1 MTSLN
6 LPIQSILQ
14 NRGEL
19 PGMGRDT
26 FAQNRFILSEL
37 IKKGIRLKYRRSY
50 LGILWSLL
58 EPLLTMIV
66 LTIVFGTLMG
76 EKSKSFPV
84 YILSGRLLYGFFSQS
99 TTAALKSIRA
109 NSSIIKKVYVP
120 KLLYPISSILFNYII
135 FLISLVVLAA
145 VSIVLGVF
153 PTIYLVQAIPA
164 LLVLLLLSMGCGLIL
179 STVGVFFRDM
189 EYLWTVALMLIMY
202 TCAIFYRAEKLLDSK
217 WSFVLKFN
225 PLYCVIDNF
234 RSALFGELLNVKYL
248 IYATVFGFV
257 ATVFGIF
264 VFKKNEDKFIL
275 EI

>member
-1 MTSLN
+1 M
-6 LPIQSILQ
+6 LPRVLSCSHFSKEEKMENSQL
-14 NRGEL
+14 L
-19 PGMGRDT
+19 
-26 FAQNRFILSEL
+26 QNRFILTEL

-76 EKSKSFPV
+76 VKDKTFPV
-84 YILSGRLLYGFFSQS
+84 YILSGRLLYGFYSQS

-120 KLLYPISSILFNYII
+120 KLLYPLSAILFNFVI
-135 FLISLVVLAA
+135 FLISLIVLAIVA
-145 VSIVLGVF
+145 IVLGVY
-153 PTIYLVQAIPA
+153 PSLYLLQTIPA
-164 LLVLLLLSMGCGLIL
+164 LLSLLILSLGCGIIL

-202 TCAIFYRAEKLLDSK
+202 TSAIFYKPERLLGSHWGFILKL
-217 WSFVLKFN
+217 N
-225 PLYCVIDNF
+225 PLYCVIQTF
-234 RSALFGELLNVKYL
+234 RSAVFGEAMNIKYLSYATLFGGVAILLGLL
-248 IYATVFGFV
+248 I
-257 ATVFGIF
+257 
-264 VFKKNEDKFIL
+264 FKKNEDKFIL

>member
-1 MTSLN
+1 
-6 LPIQSILQ
+6 
-14 NRGEL
+14 
-19 PGMGRDT
+19 MGRDT

-120 KLLYPISSILFNYII
+120 KLLYPVSSILFNYII
-135 FLISLVVLAA
+135 FLISLIVLAI
-145 VSIVLGVF
+145 VSMVLGVF
-153 PTIYLVQAIPA
+153 PTVYLVQAVPV
-164 LLVLLLLSMGCGLIL
+164 LLVLLFLSMGCGLVL

-189 EYLWTVALMLIMY
+189 EYLWNVALMLIMY
-202 TCAIFYRAEKLLDSK
+202 TCAIFYRAEKLLHSR
-217 WSFVLKFN
+217 WSFVLKYN
-225 PLYCVIDNF
+225 PLFCVIDSF
-234 RSALFGELLNVKYL
+234 RSALFGNMINVKYFA
-248 IYATVFGFV
+248 YATFFGLVMTVIGVVVFR
-257 ATVFGIF
+257 
-264 VFKKNEDKFIL
+264 KNEDKFIL

>member
-1 MTSLN
+1 
-6 LPIQSILQ
+6 
-14 NRGEL
+14 
-19 PGMGRDT
+19 MGRDN

-120 KLLYPISSILFNYII
+120 KLLYPVSSILFKYVI
-135 FLISLVVLAA
+135 FLISLIVLAV
-145 VSIVLGVF
+145 VSMVLGVF
-153 PTIYLVQAIPA
+153 PTVYLIQAVPV
-164 LLVLLLLSMGCGLIL
+164 LLVLLILSMGCGLVL

-189 EYLWTVALMLIMY
+189 EYLWNVALMLIMY
-202 TCAIFYRAEKLLDSK
+202 TCAIFYKAEKLLASR

-225 PLYCVIDNF
+225 PLFCVIDSF
-234 RSALFGELLNVKYL
+234 RSAIFGNMLNVKYFA
-248 IYATVFGFV
+248 YATAFGVVMTIIGIVVF
-257 ATVFGIF
+257 T
-264 VFKKNEDKFIL
+264 KNEDKFIL

>member
-1 MTSLN
+1 MNKDRL
-6 LPIQSILQ
+6 L
-14 NRGEL
+14 
-19 PGMGRDT
+19 
-26 FAQNRFILSEL
+26 QNRFILSEL

-76 EKSKSFPV
+76 EHDRSFPV

-120 KLLYPISSILFNYII
+120 KMLYPLSSILFNFII
-135 FLISLVVLAA
+135 FMISLIVLAF
-145 VSIVLGVF
+145 VSVVLGVY
-153 PTIYLVQAIPA
+153 PTFYLIQVVVSLI
-164 LLVLLLLSMGCGLIL
+164 VLLLLSLGCGLIL
-179 STVGVFFRDM
+179 STIGVFFRDM

-202 TCAIFYRAEKLLDSK
+202 TCAIFYRANRLLTSK
-217 WSFVLKFN
+217 WGFVLKAN
-225 PLYCVIDNF
+225 PLFCVIQTF
-234 RSALFGELLNVKYL
+234 RSAIFGEMMNIKYL
-248 IYATVFGFV
+248 LYALGFSIISIIIGVV
-257 ATVFGIF
+257 A
-264 VFKKNEDKFIL
+264 FKKNEDKFIL